1 MRLVHNKAPELL
13 CKLEMIFPPGFFNP
27 MQHLI
32 LHLANEALLGGPCQN
47 RWQFGNEREFK
58 HIRTKCGN
66 KAKIEAS
73 IAEATILEEVSDC
86 RTTYYPDHVPTLH
99 NKLSRYNT
107 DEPKY
112 KPTLHLFKGQGGTT
126 GGSHSYIMPN
136 TEWHEIMLYVLHN
149 TSQASDLM
157 R

>member
-1 MRLVHNKAPELL
+1 MHKKAPELI

-32 LHLANEALLGGPCQN
+32 LHLANEAKLGGPVQN
-47 RWQFGNEREFK
+47 RWQYPVEREFK
-58 HIRTKCGN
+58 HIRIKCGN

-73 IAEATILEEVSDC
+73 IAEAYILEEVSNC
-86 RTTYYPDHVPTLH
+86 RTTYYGDDVPTLH

-107 DEPKY
+107 DNIDFEPE
-112 KPTLHLFKGQGGTT
+112 LLLFKGQGGTA
-126 GGSHSYIMPN
+126 GGSKSYIMPSS
-136 TEWHEIMLYVLHN
+136 EWYSIMFYVLN
-149 TSQASDLM
+149 NIDEVLPFM